1 MASNVIFK
9 IGTQEQYNA
18 LAVKDPNTLYWLRD
32 VLELRKGEDLYG
44 KGSEATALASGL
56 MSAADKAKLDALS
69 AGGAAGLTAVDASV
83 VLASGEDGTTIG
95 VQVSKESGNA
105 LELKGDGLFVSAS
118 SGAAEFVIEKQET
131 PEDGYSASYKL
142 KRTENGADTYV
153 GDVINIPKDAVL
165 SGGTYEIV
173 ETADVPYAG
182 AEVGDPYA
190 DLVVANAEQSHIYIP
205 LKGLVDTVKAGNGI
219 IVTNNTVSVKLD
231 AANSN
236 GLAVGA
242 DGLSMA
248 VATTTSAG
256 AMSAADKVN
265 LDSVMS
271 SIVWGDLSDEESA

>member
-18 LAVKDPNTLYWLRD
+18 LAVKDPNTLYWLHD
-32 VLELRKGEDLYG
+32 VSELRKGEDLYG

-105 LELKGDGLFVSAS
+105 LELKEDGLFVSAA
-118 SGAAEFVIEKQET
+118 SGAVEFAIEKQAT

-142 KRTENGADTYV
+142 KRTENGTDTYV
-153 GDVINIPKDAVL
+153 GDIINIPKDAVL

-173 ETADVPYAG
+173 ETADAPYAG
-182 AEVGDPYA
+182 AEVGDPYV
-190 DLVVANAEQSHIYIP
+190 DLVVANAEESHIYIP

-219 IVTNNTVSVKLD
+219 NVINNTVSIKLD
-231 AANSN
+231 SANAN
-236 GLAVGA
+236 GLGVGT

-256 AMSAADKVN
+256 AMSAADKAN